1 MLCTQ
6 YGRQYRGQQRA
17 AKPAVGRRAGGLT
30 LGSPGQRRGS
40 RAVGLRGVGLR
51 GRRRDGECGERGD
64 GGRHERGDGGV
75 LGGDDELEHLSE
87 HLVRGGVGVGDIL

>member
-1 MLCTQ
+1 MGL
-6 YGRQYRGQQRA
+6 RG
-17 AKPAVGRRAGGLT
+17 VGL
-30 LGSPGQRRGS
+30 RG
-40 RAVGLRGVGLR
+40 VGLRGVGLR

-87 HLVRGGVGVGDIL
+87 HLVSGGVGVGYIL